1 MTFVTAVGVRRP
13 PPPPGMQ
20 PARGRNVGGNPPIPT
35 YLATNTMVRDVV
47 RPGAT
52 GLPEAPRNQTSIARS
67 VTGGVVGGDVLLLH
81 DSDAYAAGG
90 SWRRTAE
97 ALPLI
102 ASALA
107 GERLVARRL
116 TDACPS

>member
-67 VTGGVVGGDVLLLH
+67 VSSASTPPTTNPFGHLSWYCTSGRCSERETGTTTHGPATG
-81 DSDAYAAGG
+81 
-90 SWRRTAE
+90 
-97 ALPLI
+97 
-102 ASALA
+102 
-107 GERLVARRL
+107 
-116 TDACPS
+116 